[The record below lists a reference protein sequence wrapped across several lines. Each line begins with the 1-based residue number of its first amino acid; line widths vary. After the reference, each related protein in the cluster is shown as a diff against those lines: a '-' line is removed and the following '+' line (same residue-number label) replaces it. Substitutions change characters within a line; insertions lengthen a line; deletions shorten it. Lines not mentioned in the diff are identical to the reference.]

1 MIPRQGQLAN
11 LFLKVTD
18 LGLMFLALSLAI
30 IINYAPQDSLPVP
43 AYAVDFFSS
52 RIKVGN
58 ALLGALMVVVW
69 YVIFNMQGIYRSHRL
84 SSALDEFREIG
95 RAVFLA
101 SVTLVVVAHIGHW
114 PTITLETAASVG
126 VIGFGLI
133 GIMRVLLRLNLR
145 RLRLRGHN
153 IKTLLLVGGGPRA
166 LWFAK
171 EIRQRTD
178 LGYRIIGYVDDE
190 TNFNGT
196 GLQGVPRLGDV
207 EDLPQIIANDVID
220 EVFVALPIKSQY
232 SQIERA
238 INLLE
243 EQGIMVHLLSDNFP
257 HRLARSRTSEFEG
270 TPLLS
275 LHSAPP
281 MTWRTEIK
289 RLIDVVVAAVML
301 VLLFPLLALVA
312 LAIKLDSQGPVFF
325 IQGRVGFNKRR
336 FRMIKFRTMCADA
349 EARMQDVEHLNEKSG
364 PIFKIREDP
373 RTTRVGKWLRKASID
388 ELPQL
393 INVLFG
399 DMSIVGPRPLSVRDA
414 LRMEEAWQKR
424 RFSVKPGLTCLWQV
438 SGRSNLSFEQW
449 MELDLE
455 YIDRWSLGLDWM
467 ILLRTIPAILL
478 ARGAS

>member
-18 LGLMFLALSLAI
+18 LALMFCALSLAI
-30 IINYAPQDSLPVP
+30 IVNYAPQNPQPVP
-43 AYAVDFFSS
+43 AYAIDFFSS
-52 RIKVGN
+52 RIKVAN
-58 ALLGALMVVVW
+58 ALLCALMVIVW
-69 YVIFNMQGIYRSHRL
+69 YIIFNLQGIYRSHRL
-84 SSALDEFREIG
+84 STALDEFREIG

-101 SVTLVVVAHIGHW
+101 SVTLLVVAHIGRW
-114 PTITLETAASVG
+114 PTITLETAATV
-126 VIGFGLI
+126 GLI
-133 GIMRVLLRLNLR
+133 GFALIGGMRVLLRLNLR

-153 IKTLLLVGGGPRA
+153 LKTLLIVGGGPRA
-166 LWFAK
+166 RWFAN
-171 EIRQRTD
+171 EIRQRTN

-190 TNFNGT
+190 TNFNGH
-196 GLQGVPRLGDV
+196 GVKGVPRLGDV
-207 EDLPQIIANDVID
+207 EDLPSIIANDVID

-257 HRLARSRTSEFEG
+257 HRLARSRASEFEG

-275 LHSAPP
+275 LHSAPA

-289 RLIDVVVAAVML
+289 RLIDVVVAAIML
-301 VLLFPLLALVA
+301 VLLFPLLAFVA
-312 LAIKLDSQGPVFF
+312 LAIKLDSKGPVFF

-336 FRMIKFRTMCADA
+336 FRMIKFRTMCVDA
-349 EARMQDVEHLNEKSG
+349 EARMQEIEHLNEKSG
-364 PIFKIREDP
+364 PIFKISKDP
-373 RTTRVGKWLRKASID
+373 RTTRLGKWLRKASID

-393 INVLFG
+393 INVLLG

-455 YIDRWSLGLDWM
+455 YIDRWSLGLDGM

>member
-1 MIPRQGQLAN
+1 
-11 LFLKVTD
+11 
-18 LGLMFLALSLAI
+18 
-30 IINYAPQDSLPVP
+30 
-43 AYAVDFFSS
+43 VDV
-52 RIKVGN
+52 K
-58 ALLGALMVVVW
+58 
-69 YVIFNMQGIYRSHRL
+69 
-84 SSALDEFREIG
+84 
-95 RAVFLA
+95 
-101 SVTLVVVAHIGHW
+101 
-114 PTITLETAASVG
+114 
-126 VIGFGLI
+126 
-133 GIMRVLLRLNLR
+133 
-145 RLRLRGHN
+145 
-153 IKTLLLVGGGPRA
+153 
-166 LWFAK
+166 
-171 EIRQRTD
+171 
-178 LGYRIIGYVDDE
+178 
-190 TNFNGT
+190 
-196 GLQGVPRLGDV
+196 
-207 EDLPQIIANDVID
+207 DLPLIIANDVID

-257 HRLARSRTSEFEG
+257 HRLARSRASEFEG
-270 TPLLS
+270 APLLS

-281 MTWRTEIK
+281 VTWRTEIK
-289 RLIDVVVAAVML
+289 RMIDIAVASLML
-301 VLLFPLLALVA
+301 VFLFPLLAFVA
-312 LAIKLDSQGPVFF
+312 LAVKFDSHGPVFF

-349 EARMQDVEHLNEKSG
+349 EARMQEVEHLNEKSG
-364 PIFKIREDP
+364 PIFKINKDP
-373 RTTRVGKWLRKASID
+373 RITRVGKWLRRTSID

-455 YIDRWSLGLDWM
+455 YIDRWSLGLDGM
-467 ILLRTIPAILL
+467 ILLRTIPAILT